1 MIPFDIASCLSK
13 IGFLITFLAG
23 LFLIYL
29 TMAHIENMVTTYKRI
44 IVYFAISGM
53 LFSGL
58 EVISRPFAHNYNGAI
73 VFFSTSKLDLSQE
86 NLQILISIWGGFYS
100 LTVAFISF
108 QFVYR
113 YLSLFHVNSLEY
125 FDGLGT
131 VVWMVYPVI
140 PGAIYSIIFH
150 IFCQPDEYAD
160 SYVRWELFETYGIA
174 ISDTTRFFMVPFDAS
189 GTLRMESVINIS
201 VDLFLIGFHYLIIL
215 YCGLQMHF
223 NMKKQLKKFSAPQRR
238 LQRQFFKALI
248 VQSMGPTIFLVLP
261 AGPVLLT
268 PILSPLLDIKVSWQ
282 TGWMFTLIGLYPP
295 FDSIAFM
302 IIVSEYKIVIR
313 KQLKLLIGDLSSTPV
328 ASIMY
333 SKTTRTL

>member
-44 IVYFAISGM
+44 IVYFAVSGM

-86 NLQILISIWGGFYS
+86 NLQILISIWSGFYS
-100 LTVAFISF
+100 LTIAFISF

-125 FDGLGT
+125 FDGFGT
-131 VVWMVYPVI
+131 VVWMVYPLI
-140 PGAIYSIIFH
+140 PGAIYSIAFH
-150 IFCQPDEYAD
+150 IFCQPDEYTD

-174 ISDTTRFFMVPFDAS
+174 ISEIPRFFMVPFDAS

-223 NMKKQLKKFSAPQRR
+223 NMRKELRKFSAPQRR

-261 AGPVLLT
+261 AAPVLLT
-268 PILSPLLDIKVSWQ
+268 PVLSPLLDVKVSWQ

-302 IIVSEYKIVIR
+302 IIVSEYKNVIR
-313 KQLKLLIGDLSSTPV
+313 KQLKLLIGDKTPV

-333 SKTTRTL
+333 SKSSRTL